1 MSEEED
7 NTSFDDDTTK
17 TTAKTLWTETILE
30 ILYETLRK
38 NKDDA
43 SVRKILAEVQS
54 KGFRRDYIV
63 EKVGKKVGA
72 QAANR
77 VRLLLKS

>member
-1 MSEEED
+1 MSDED
-7 NTSFDDDTTK
+7 KTSLTDTTL

-43 SVRKILAEVQS
+43 QVRKVLEEVKS
-54 KGFRRDYIV
+54 KGFKREYIV
-63 EKVGKKVGA
+63 GKVTKKVNA

-77 VRLLLKS
+77 VHMLFGAR